1 MALVHPGAQFR
12 ACAQT
17 KGPLRLWLLL
27 ALCPPA
33 LCAAF
38 EAPKQITQ
46 YVQTSITVKNG
57 LPQNSVSTIAQTR
70 DGYIWFGTEEGLGR
84 YDGLRITVF
93 DNANY
98 RTLKDNFIE
107 TLAPGRDGSLWVG
120 TRSSLTQ
127 FKDGEFH
134 TYFTAQSPISSIYEA
149 QDGRV
154 WVGSQ
159 AGLYAV
165 EGTNIRRFTTQDGL
179 PSNGIGRVIQTA
191 DGTMWFGTS
200 KGLASW
206 KDGKFRSYDARDGLP
221 VESVLSLTP
230 SHDGALW
237 IATSSGLFRWKEK
250 LVDTV
255 PASHLPVQDQIMCL
269 LEDRSGALWVGFDH
283 SGIALLR
290 NGEFSRYTAQQ
301 GLPNGD
307 VATLFEDRE
316 GHLWAG
322 MSEGGVVELRDGIF
336 NNFGPLEGLSE
347 DMIWSVLEARD
358 RSIWVGTN
366 SKGLDHIDTDGKVRV
381 YNERDGLPAGSIFA
395 LREGPDGSIWVGA
408 EDASLC
414 QIKDGHIRTFTD
426 PASKGRR
433 MASIFPDPSG
443 DLWLAFHETDGLV
456 RFHQGHF
463 QHYSVPGLPNT
474 ATFAPDGSIWIGTD
488 HGGVSQV
495 RNGSVVS
502 NYTTANGLL
511 ANFAQ
516 AVYVDRD
523 GVVWAGTSP
532 GGLNR
537 IKNGHITTYS
547 IDQGLFDLT
556 VGAIVEDD
564 EGYLWMTCNKGIY
577 KVSKKELNDYADG
590 RISAIHSTV
599 YGTADGLRSSEC
611 NFAADPA
618 AWKGID
624 GRLWFPTTAG
634 VASVDPRHSQTVNG
648 QPAPLIESV
657 FFNQHLV
664 PFSSG
669 VKAGPGGGDLEV
681 QFTSPDFV
689 APERLRFRYRL
700 SGSDTDWIEAGDRRQ
715 AFYTKLP
722 PGPYL
727 FEVQAADQTH
737 GWSASTAR
745 LQIALTP
752 HYWQTNWFRAL
763 CILVFLFAGIAVYW
777 IRVRYLLEQNRVL
790 EEKVQQRTRELVQAL
805 QAAEDAGR
813 ALHEQATKDSLTGLW
828 NRRSIFEMLGKE
840 LPRAHRGKM
849 SVSVLMADLDHFKQI
864 NDTHGHQVGDSVLQ
878 IVSERIMGLTRPY
891 DFVGRYGGEEF
902 VIVLPGCALDHGVA
916 RAEEFRRAIAG
927 TPVPTSSGL
936 IHVTCSFGVA
946 ENPGKQTA
954 EEMINKADEALYC
967 AKKEGRDCVRAS
979 ALVDS
984 TSVNAES
991 SAHA

>member
-1 MALVHPGAQFR
+1 M
-12 ACAQT
+12 
-17 KGPLRLWLLL
+17 L
-27 ALCPPA
+27 ALCPTA
-33 LCAAF
+33 FSAAF

-70 DGYIWFGTEEGLGR
+70 DGYLWFGTQEGLGR
-84 YDGLRITVF
+84 YDGMRITVF
-93 DNANY
+93 DNASY

-120 TRSSLTQ
+120 TRSSLTR

-134 TYFTAQSPISSIYEA
+134 TYFTAQSPINSIYEA

-159 AGLYAV
+159 AGLYTV
-165 EGTNIRRFTTQDGL
+165 DGSTIRRFTTQDGL
-179 PSNGIGRVIQTA
+179 PSNGIAKVLQTG
-191 DGTMWFGTS
+191 DGTMWFGTR

-206 KDGKFRSYDARDGLP
+206 KDGRFRSYDARDGLP
-221 VESVLSLTP
+221 AESVLSLTP

-237 IATSSGLFRWKEK
+237 IATADGLFRWKDK
-250 LVDTV
+250 LLETV
-255 PASHLPVQDQIMCL
+255 PADRLPVHDQITSL
-269 LEDRSGALWVGFDH
+269 LEDRAGALWVGLDH

-301 GLPNGD
+301 GLPNED

-322 MSEGGVVELRDGIF
+322 LSEGGVVELRDGIF
-336 NNFGPLEGLSE
+336 NNFGPLEGLSD

-366 SKGLDHIDTDGKVRV
+366 SKGLDRIDPDGKVRV
-381 YNERDGLPAGSIFA
+381 YTERDGLPAGSIYA
-395 LREGPDGSIWVGA
+395 LREGLDGSIWVGA
-408 EDASLC
+408 ENGSVC
-414 QIKDGHIRTFTD
+414 QVVNGHIRVFTD

-433 MASIFPDPSG
+433 IASILPDPSG
-443 DLWLAFHETDGLV
+443 DLWIVFHETEGLV
-456 RFHQGHF
+456 RFHKGEF
-463 QHYSVPGLPNT
+463 QHFAVPGLPNT
-474 ATFAPDGSIWIGTD
+474 AMFAPDGSIWIGSD
-488 HGGVSQV
+488 HGGVSQF

-516 AVYVDRD
+516 AVYVDRE

-590 RISAIHSTV
+590 RIGAIHSTV

-624 GRLWFPTTAG
+624 DRLWFPTTAG
-634 VASVDPRHSQTVNG
+634 VASVDPKHSQTVNA

-657 FFNQHLV
+657 FFNQHSV

-669 VKAGPGGGDLEV
+669 VRVGPGGGDLEV

-737 GWSASTAR
+737 GWSANAAR
-745 LQIALTP
+745 LQIALNP
-752 HYWQTNWFRAL
+752 HFWQTNWFRAL
-763 CILVFLFAGIAVYW
+763 CILVFLCAGIAVYW

-790 EEKVQQRTRELVQAL
+790 EERVQQRTRELVQAL

-813 ALHEQATKDSLTGLW
+813 ALHEQATKDSLTSLW

-840 LPRAHRGKM
+840 LPRAHRGNLSI
-849 SVSVLMADLDHFKQI
+849 SVVMADLDHFKQI
-864 NDTHGHQVGDSVLQ
+864 NDTYGHQVGDRVLQ
-878 IVSERIMGLTRPY
+878 VVAERIMALTRPY

-902 VIVLPGCALDHGVA
+902 VIVLPGCALDHGVT
-916 RAEEFRRAIAG
+916 RAEEFRFAIAG
-927 TPVPTSSGL
+927 KPVLTSSGP
-936 IHVTCSFGVA
+936 IFVTCSFGVA
-946 ENPGKQTA
+946 ENPGKHTA
-954 EEMINKADEALYC
+954 EEMINQADEALYC

-979 ALVDS
+979 LAPIDAA
-984 TSVNAES
+984 SVITES
-991 SAHA
+991 SARA